1 MIVCTETVLIGR
13 KCDPMEERIKQQYD
27 RWLSQPGMP
36 ADLADELN
44 RIAGNEDAITDR
56 FYREL
61 EFGTGGLRGVI
72 GAGTNRMNVYNIRKA
87 TQGLANYLNASDL
100 PKKVAIGYD
109 SRIKSDVFAKETAAV
124 LAANGIKAY
133 IYPRLEPTPALSW
146 AVRYYGC
153 GAGVCVTASH
163 NPAKYN
169 GYKVYGADGCQ
180 ITLEVAAKILAA
192 IEAVDCFAVQ
202 PADFDAAL
210 AEGKIEYS
218 SEKCLDDFVD
228 AVYAQRV
235 GDGAGTADLKLVYTP
250 LNGSGLEC
258 VKKLLT
264 KLGVTHVTVVPEQ
277 EKPDG
282 NFPTCPYPN
291 PEIREAMQDGEG
303 EAVRTSETL
312 SRSTFYYAIR
322 LADGSILRLSKDARS
337 IYSIFSQA
345 LPMMAGIF
353 IVLLILCMVAAKVLT
368 AKLIAPIEKL
378 AENIG
383 ECTEMQT
390 YEELTPFMVM
400 IRKQHEDIMKNAR
413 MRQEFSANVS
423 HELKTPLTSISGYAE
438 LIETGMASEQDT
450 VRFAHGIH
458 NSANRLLTLIND
470 IIRLSELDGTE
481 EEADTELLNLHEMAQ
496 NCVEMLKMSAEK
508 HNVTIALNGTECYV
522 TANRQMMEEL
532 LYNLCDNAIRYNNP
546 GGSVDVQTY
555 SREGHTNLVVK
566 DTGIGISKEH
576 QERIFERFY
585 RVDKSRSKS
594 TGGTGL
600 GLAIVKHIIAKSHA
614 ELQLESEP
622 GKGTTIRVIF

>member
-1 MIVCTETVLIGR
+1 
-13 KCDPMEERIKQQYD
+13 MEEKVKQQYD
-27 RWLSQPGMP
+27 RWLSQSGMP
-36 ADLADELN
+36 TDLAEELKS
-44 RIAGNEDAITDR
+44 IAGDEDAITDR

-258 VKKLLT
+258 VKKLLA

-291 PEIREAMQDGEG
+291 PEIREALQKGLDLCKTVKPDLLLATDPDCDRVGIAVNQHGEYVLMTGNEVGILLLNFIAQCKTELGTMPKDPVAVTTIVSTDMVNGIAKDYGIEIRRTLTGFKYIGDQIALLESEGHPERYLLGFEESYGYLSGGYVRDKDAVDGSMIICEMASYYKEKGMTLVDAINVLYEKYGYYKNALCNFAFEG
-303 EAVRTSETL
+303 EDGMKKMNSIMDHLRHNAPAEIAGFKVVGDSDYQLSVRTEGAEKTEITL
-312 SRSTFYYAIR
+312 PKSNVLEYR
-322 LADGSILRLSKDARS
+322 LENGS
-337 IYSIFSQA
+337 
-345 LPMMAGIF
+345 
-353 IVLLILCMVAAKVLT
+353 
-368 AKLIAPIEKL
+368 KLI
-378 AENIG
+378 
-383 ECTEMQT
+383 
-390 YEELTPFMVM
+390 
-400 IRKQHEDIMKNAR
+400 
-413 MRQEFSANVS
+413 
-423 HELKTPLTSISGYAE
+423 
-438 LIETGMASEQDT
+438 
-450 VRFAHGIH
+450 VRP
-458 NSANRLLTLIND
+458 S
-470 IIRLSELDGTE
+470 GTE
-481 EEADTELLNLHEMAQ
+481 PKIKIYLSGKGKTAAESDEIIAKMEKAATELL
-496 NCVEMLKMSAEK
+496 
-508 HNVTIALNGTECYV
+508 
-522 TANRQMMEEL
+522 
-532 LYNLCDNAIRYNNP
+532 
-546 GGSVDVQTY
+546 
-555 SREGHTNLVVK
+555 
-566 DTGIGISKEH
+566 
-576 QERIFERFY
+576 
-585 RVDKSRSKS
+585 
-594 TGGTGL
+594 GL
-600 GLAIVKHIIAKSHA
+600 
-614 ELQLESEP
+614 
-622 GKGTTIRVIF
+622 